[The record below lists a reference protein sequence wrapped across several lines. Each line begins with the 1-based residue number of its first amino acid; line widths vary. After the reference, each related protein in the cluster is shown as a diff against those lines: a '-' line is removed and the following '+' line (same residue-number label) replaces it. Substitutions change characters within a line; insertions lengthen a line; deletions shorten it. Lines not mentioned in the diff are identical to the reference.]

1 MSREKQIEE
10 MARDMCGLGRD
21 CHGCTSSMSYVC
33 KAKKYAERA
42 VDKGYCKQS
51 EVAREI
57 FGEIENKKRFIQDH
71 TGNIGVVVTLQDIA
85 ELKKKYTEQN

>member
-1 MSREKQIEE
+1 MDKEKQIDK

-42 VDKGYCKQS
+42 VDKGYSKKS
-51 EVAREI
+51 DVAREI
-57 FGEIENKKRFIQDH
+57 FEEIERTFKGLLK
-71 TGNIGVVVTLQDIA
+71 GDISDILKLLST
-85 ELKKKYTEQN
+85 LKKKYAEEQK

>member
-1 MSREKQIEE
+1 MDREKQIDE

-42 VDKGYCKQS
+42 VDKGYCKKS

-57 FGEIENKKRFIQDH
+57 IGKILLNH
-71 TGNIGVVVTLQDIA
+71 TPDIDGFFTMHETELS
-85 ELKKKYTEQN
+85 ELKKKYTEQK